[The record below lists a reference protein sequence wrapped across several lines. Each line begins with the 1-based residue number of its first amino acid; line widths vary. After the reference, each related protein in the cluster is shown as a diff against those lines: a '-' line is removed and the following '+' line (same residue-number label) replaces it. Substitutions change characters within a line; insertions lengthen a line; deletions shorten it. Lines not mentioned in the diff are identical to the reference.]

1 MSSILKFNR
10 FYFVLTI
17 LLFGNEILIAK
28 FAHDQIIRPHVGDLL
43 VVILIY
49 CFVKSFLDTPYIKTA
64 LAVLLFSYTVEALQ
78 YFHVVNRM
86 GLEDSNLAKIIIG
99 TYFEWI
105 DLVAYTLGIAI
116 VIYLESVSTKK
127 KGRPNIRIA

>member
-1 MSSILKFNR
+1 
-10 FYFVLTI
+10 
-17 LLFGNEILIAK
+17 
-28 FAHDQIIRPHVGDLL
+28 
-43 VVILIY
+43 
-49 CFVKSFLDTPYIKTA
+49 
-64 LAVLLFSYTVEALQ
+64 
-78 YFHVVNRM
+78 M

>member
-17 LLFGNEILIAK
+17 LLFGIEILIAK
-28 FAHDQIIRPHVGDLL
+28 FAHDQIIRPYVGALRSHSNILL
-43 VVILIY
+43 RKVV
-49 CFVKSFLDTPYIKTA
+49 PG
-64 LAVLLFSYTVEALQ
+64 YTV
-78 YFHVVNRM
+78 YKNRI
-86 GLEDSNLAKIIIG
+86 GGIAIFIYRGGTAIFSCCEQDGTRGSNLAKIIIG